1 MKVKLL
7 KFTQDPEKIC
17 ATAARLCYSASG
29 IDEIAEKFTDDKIKD
44 LLDRIISSG
53 HHSVLEHASFTFGV
67 EGVSRAL
74 LAQLTRHRIASFSVQ
89 SQRYVKFNKG
99 IEFVVPPSVKKNPD
113 AYLKYKNF
121 MKAAESLYK
130 DYLDAGIA
138 AEDARYILPNSCAT
152 KIIIT
157 MNARELRHFFALRC
171 CNRAQW
177 EIREMS
183 CRMLNLAKKEAPVLF
198 SDAGPDCL
206 RHGCRES
213 FPCANPWNKN
223 KVSGAGCFSSCLNND
238 KKTVKKARR

>member
-7 KFTQDPEKIC
+7 KFTQDPEKVC
-17 ATAARLCYSASG
+17 AIAGRLCYSFSG
-29 IDEIAEKFTDDKIKD
+29 IDEISEKFTKEKIKELLDKI
-44 LLDRIISSG
+44 IASG

-89 SQRYVKFNKG
+89 SQRYVKFKNG
-99 IEFVVPPSVKKNPD
+99 VEFVTPGTIKKDKNL
-113 AYLKYKNF
+113 LKKYEEFLKNTE
-121 MKAAESLYK
+121 KLYK
-130 DYLDAGIA
+130 EYLDAGIP
-138 AEDARYILPNSCAT
+138 AEDARYILPNASST

-177 EIREMS
+177 EIREMA
-183 CRMLNLAKKEAPVLF
+183 CRMLNLVKQEASILF

-206 RHGCRES
+206 RNGCRES
-213 FPCANPWNKN
+213 FPCGTPWK
-223 KVSGAGCFSSCLNND
+223 
-238 KKTVKKARR
+238 